1 MNLELFPC
9 SGGVAL
15 GFRRAGIEFDLA
27 IDADPDACASY
38 EANLGHRPVQ
48 MDARDF
54 LRLVR
59 DGGWRPKT
67 RIELFVAD
75 PPCTPYSRAGKRL
88 GPADERDMLGV
99 TVELIDLLRPVAW
112 VIANVPGLDDAD
124 QWEAVVKPVIGGM
137 AQRAGYCV
145 DYASMDAADHG
156 VPQRRIRP
164 FWFGHPVGTPCIR
177 WPAPTHADPATLV
190 TLPLPGIAPLEPW
203 VTTLRPHAM
212 APHGKTALA
221 HLDERELGRKV
232 RLRWKTGTDHR
243 PGEPGEPGE
252 PAKTLTTNPN
262 SDGAI
267 IAWGSED
274 HKPRGL
280 CEADA
285 PAATIVAGG
294 TSLGGGPATT
304 VLVADRCDGGA
315 QSQRPINADGPGAA
329 IQARSNRNGPLID
342 RSRSRQGGGA
352 LWSRQVK
359 PALAPDEPARTQTK
373 RRDSPAGGSGVLGDL
388 ADRPSTTVTRDERL
402 PPPGHHAGSSYMSEG
417 WVLSER
423 ARGIIQGFPDGPASL
438 TCERCGQPLSGLN
451 DHPVRWH
458 FCAKTATSRSSMLGQ
473 AMPPP
478 FAEAVAR
485 QIAEWMKER
494 R

>member
-67 RIELFVAD
+67 RIDFFAAD
-75 PPCTPYSRAGKRL
+75 PPCTPWSRAGKRL
-88 GPADERDMLGV
+88 GQDDERDMLGV

-137 AQRAGYCV
+137 AMRAGYCV
-145 DYASMDAADHG
+145 DYASMDAADYG
-156 VPQRRIRP
+156 VPQHRVRP

-190 TLPLPGIAPLEPW
+190 TLPLPGIAALEPW
-203 VTTLRPHAM
+203 VTLLRPNAL
-212 APHGKTALA
+212 APHGAVALA
-221 HLDERELGRKV
+221 HLSEAEIGRRV
-232 RLRWKTGTDHR
+232 RLRCKG
-243 PGEPGEPGE
+243 
-252 PAKTLTTNPN
+252 
-262 SDGAI
+262 
-267 IAWGSED
+267 
-274 HKPRGL
+274 
-280 CEADA
+280 DA

-294 TSLGGGPATT
+294 TTLGGGPAST
-304 VLVADRCDGGA
+304 V
-315 QSQRPINADGPGAA
+315 
-329 IQARSNRNGPLID
+329 LID
-342 RSRSRQGGGA
+342 RSRSRQNGKEQGSRSDAPGRVVGA
-352 LWSRQVK
+352 DSRMHGNLLVQTDGH
-359 PALAPDEPARTQTK
+359 PMALA
-373 RRDSPAGGSGVLGDL
+373 DSVAPTIRSGGDGHSAPHTVL
-388 ADRPSTTVTRDERL
+388 VN
-402 PPPGHHAGSSYMSEG
+402 SYMSEG

-423 ARGIIQGFPDGPASL
+423 ARAIIQGFPDGPASL

-485 QIAEWMKER
+485 SIGGWPVREPEAAMMGINYVGGKP
-494 R
+494 